1 MKEYQLIVGNI
12 GTVYTGTNLFE
23 AKQQF
28 YSYRRDS
35 INESGRAAGESVTL
49 FHDSVPFLEYEGT
62 QSLVDSGASDEDVTA
77 AKLAAKKLLHKNRRK
92 K

>member
-28 YSYRRDS
+28 CSYIGD
-35 INESGRAAGESVTL
+35 
-49 FHDSVPFLEYEGT
+49 T
-62 QSLVDSGASDEDVTA
+62 QWQSE
-77 AKLAAKKLLHKNRRK
+77 K
-92 K
+92 